1 MKRILYT
8 LSALLLLLAVGA
20 CDGNDAGSADIIN
33 DPPPDPDPPVETVG
47 VWNSSSWDGCTW
59 GQ

>member
-1 MKRILYT
+1 MKRIFYT
-8 LSALLLLLAVGA
+8 LSALLLLLAVSA
-20 CDGNDAGSADIIN
+20 CGRNDAGPVDIN